1 MNVSGGWAIYIKRLM
16 IDTDNGQYKRG
27 CVVFLVCLLHFFNLS
42 KFPSSNNHYKS
53 FKLEEKKQD
62 PGAIFG

>member
-1 MNVSGGWAIYIKRLM
+1 MCSFFGLPV
-16 IDTDNGQYKRG
+16 T
-27 CVVFLVCLLHFFNLS
+27 FFFNLS